1 MKIRFALIAG
11 FALSLGACQSKTT
24 EVTENTVETNAFDAV
39 GNSEGDN
46 VVISDAELGNSSEL
60 ENGTGLENGTDTH

>member
-11 FALSLGACQSKTT
+11 VALSLGACQSKTT
-24 EVTENTVETNAFDAV
+24 EVTENTVETNAFDTV

-46 VVISDAELGNSSEL
+46 AAISDAELANSSEL
-60 ENGTGLENGTDTH
+60 ENGTALENGAETH

>member
-11 FALSLGACQSKTT
+11 VALSLGACQSKTT
-24 EVTENTVETNAFDAV
+24 VTENTVETNAFDTV

-46 VVISDAELGNSSEL
+46 AAISDAELANSSEL
-60 ENGTGLENGTDTH
+60 ENGTGLENGAETH